1 MYSALLDG
9 LDESSDALVIDEGV
23 SQAGKKS
30 SERRR
35 ENDRSSQA
43 SRTVGPSLGSVQII
57 ENEPME
63 LDSSEV
69 SRGASSTDHNQA
81 AQSGA
86 Y

>member
-1 MYSALLDG
+1 MSDG

-23 SQAGKKS
+23 TQAGKKS
-30 SERRR
+30 SERGR

-43 SRTVGPSLGSVQII
+43 TRQTAGPSLGSVQII

-69 SRGASSTDHNQA
+69 SRGASSANHDQA
-81 AQSGA
+81 SQNGKK